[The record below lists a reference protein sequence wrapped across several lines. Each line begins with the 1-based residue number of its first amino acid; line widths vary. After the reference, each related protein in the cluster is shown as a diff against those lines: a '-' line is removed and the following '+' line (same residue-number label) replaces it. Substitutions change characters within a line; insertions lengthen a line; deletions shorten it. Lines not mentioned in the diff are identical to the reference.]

1 MTTLEENTAIIV
13 KDFSLFGIK
22 IEPIRQYF
30 SPQEAHHEFEIISLP
45 SIAAFNR
52 AIKMMKLMCDLSCE
66 MIGAGQFRL
75 SAPCNRQYIG
85 VGNCEPSLTKAVSA
99 DENGVQKG
107 YICFGKGNFDYIVT
121 SMEKAAHILV
131 AGTTGSG
138 KSCLLNSLII
148 ELLAFSSAQLI
159 LIDPKQGVEF
169 GIYEQDV
176 HRRICSV
183 AKNVSEAVEWLSV
196 AVKEME
202 RRYAYM
208 KGKGLKE
215 YDGVRLVV
223 VIDEL
228 ADLMMTSKNTVEDYI
243 VRLAQM
249 GRAAGVHLIVATQDP
264 RASVVTG
271 LIKYNLPTKVCLK
284 TANARHSMN
293 VIDVGKGAEL
303 LGKGDAYVKLP
314 TSPDLM
320 RCQCPTVSQ
329 KTILELITRKG
340 E

>member
-1 MTTLEENTAIIV
+1 MTILEENTAIIV

-22 IEPIRQYF
+22 VEPMRQYY
-30 SPQEAHHEFEIISLP
+30 SPQEANYEFEIISLP

-75 SAPCNRQYIG
+75 SCPCNRQYIG

-196 AVKEME
+196 AVTEME

-215 YDGVRLVV
+215 YDGVRLVI

-228 ADLMMTSKNTVEDYI
+228 ADLMDTSKHAVEEDI
-243 VRLAQM
+243 IRIAQM
-249 GRAAGVHLIVATQDP
+249 GRAAGIHLIIATQDP
-264 RASVVTG
+264 RVSVITG
-271 LIKYNLPTKVCLK
+271 RIKNNMPTKVCL
-284 TANARHSMN
+284 AMSQNAQSIN
-293 VIDVGKGAEL
+293 LIGSSVGTKL
-303 LGKGDAYVKLP
+303 LGNGDAYIKFEKSIELK
-314 TSPDLM
+314 

>member
-1 MTTLEENTAIIV
+1 MTILEENMQVLERYFFLNNIT
-13 KDFSLFGIK
+13 IK
-22 IEPIRQYF
+22 PIRQYN
-30 SPQEAHHEFEIISLP
+30 SPQASNYEFSVVSAP
-45 SIAAFNR
+45 SSAAFYR
-52 AIKMMKLMCDLSCE
+52 AIRDAKTFKGFSFE
-66 MIGAGQFRL
+66 EIGGGEFRL
-75 SAPCNRQYIG
+75 SLPCNRQYIG
-85 VGNCEPSLTKAVSA
+85 VGNCEPSLTKAVSS

-121 SMEKAAHILV
+121 NLQEAVHILI
-131 AGTTGSG
+131 AGSAGSG

-148 ELLAFSSAQLI
+148 DLLAFSSAQLI

-215 YDGVRLVV
+215 YDGVRLVI

-228 ADLMMTSKNTVEDYI
+228 ADLMMTSKKEVEQSI
-243 VRLAQM
+243 VRIAQM

-284 TANARHSMN
+284 TANAQHSMN
-293 VIDVGKGAEL
+293 IIDVGKGAEL
-303 LGKGDAYVKLP
+303 LGKGDAYIQLP
-314 TSPDLM
+314 TSPDLL
-320 RCQCPTVSQ
+320 RCQCPNISTDN
-329 KTILELITRKG
+329 ILEIITKKG

>member
-1 MTTLEENTAIIV
+1 MTTLEENTAICV
-13 KDFSLFGIK
+13 KDFALFGIK
-22 IEPIRQYF
+22 IEPIRQYY
-30 SPQEAHHEFEIISLP
+30 SPQEANYEFEIISLP
-45 SIAAFNR
+45 SVAAFNR
-52 AIKMMKLMCDLSCE
+52 AVETMKLMCDLSCE

-75 SAPCNRQYIG
+75 HCPCNRQYIG
-85 VGNCEPSLTKAVSA
+85 VGNCEKYLEEAVSA

-138 KSCLLNSLII
+138 KSCLLNSLIM
-148 ELLAFSSAQLI
+148 ELLCFSNAQLI

-176 HRRICSV
+176 HKRICSV

-196 AVKEME
+196 AINEME
-202 RRYAYM
+202 RRYAHM
-208 KGKGLKE
+208 KEKGLKA

-228 ADLMMTSKNTVEDYI
+228 ADLMMTSKKTVEQSI
-243 VRLAQM
+243 VRIAQM

-284 TANARHSMN
+284 TANAQHSMN
-293 VIDVGKGAEL
+293 IIDVGKGAEL
-303 LGKGDAYVKLP
+303 LGKGDAYIQLS
-314 TSPDLM
+314 TSLDLL
-320 RCQCPTVSQ
+320 RCQCPKISD
-329 KTILELITRKG
+329 KEILDCITRKG